1 MPALLPPRPPE
12 GPAAP
17 AHTPS
22 LLLRAHPEFT
32 QRGEGGQGG
41 RAQYLLVIH
50 RVSASSSCKVGSI
63 NPRLT
68 NEEPEARAG
77 CDPPEATLCRCRLW
91 ALSADLPDS
100 RVPTQREDTGLA
112 SRSYRGLEGLQ
123 GSPGFP
129 DVLEAAGLGVL
140 KAPRHLPWHGGH
152 CWVLTAHPTMALHF
166 QSQRP
171 TSWPAEAW
179 TTWRKRSQPSS
190 TLLKR

>member
-1 MPALLPPRPPE
+1 MTLFPLLIIFLLEVRRKGKDRLGPGLAVARSRSPPE
-12 GPAAP
+12 LSRALPTPTKAPGGPCCPCSHAF
-17 AHTPS
+17 T

-41 RAQYLLVIH
+41 RAQYLLVSH

-68 NEEPEARAG
+68 NEEPEAQAG
-77 CDPPEATLCRCRLW
+77 CDSPEATLCRCRLW

-123 GSPGFP
+123 GSPRFP
-129 DVLEAAGLGVL
+129 DALEAAGLGVL
-140 KAPRHLPWHGGH
+140 KALRHLPWHGGH
-152 CWVLTAHPTMALHF
+152 C
-166 QSQRP
+166 
-171 TSWPAEAW
+171 
-179 TTWRKRSQPSS
+179 
-190 TLLKR
+190 